1 MAANLR
7 LPRNQWNKVM
17 NFHSV
22 FKKAEEKPVF
32 PLYHIYQRLDGAMHQ
47 GQDMCSLKSW
57 EKKKH
62 YKNIGI

>member
-1 MAANLR
+1 
-7 LPRNQWNKVM
+7 M

-32 PLYHIYQRLDGAMHQ
+32 PLYHIYQRSDQDQTMHQ

>member
-1 MAANLR
+1 
-7 LPRNQWNKVM
+7 M

-22 FKKAEEKPVF
+22 FKKAEGKPVF
-32 PLYHIYQRLDGAMHQ
+32 PLYHIYQRSDGAMHQ

>member
-1 MAANLR
+1 
-7 LPRNQWNKVM
+7 M

-32 PLYHIYQRLDGAMHQ
+32 PLYHIYQRSDRAMHQ

-57 EKKKH
+57 EKKNTIKTLEF
-62 YKNIGI
+62 NLQ